1 MEYCR
6 ARVTGSTYFFAVV
19 THHRRQFLCQ
29 PQNVCLLQRSGN
41 AILAFLD
48 VSRRLNAQDLE
59 TVFEQ
64 VDDLPLEDIPVLI
77 QKLEAQ
83 MKEAAKNLEFEEAGK
98 LRDRI
103 KQLREKLVGRHS
115 TRE

>member
-1 MEYCR
+1 LRNLKTYR
-6 ARVTGSTYFFAVV
+6 WSIAGQGVTGSTYFFAVV

-64 VDDLPLEDIPVLI
+64 VDDLPLEDIPV
-77 QKLEAQ
+77 K
-83 MKEAAKNLEFEEAGK
+83 KAAKNLEFEEAGK